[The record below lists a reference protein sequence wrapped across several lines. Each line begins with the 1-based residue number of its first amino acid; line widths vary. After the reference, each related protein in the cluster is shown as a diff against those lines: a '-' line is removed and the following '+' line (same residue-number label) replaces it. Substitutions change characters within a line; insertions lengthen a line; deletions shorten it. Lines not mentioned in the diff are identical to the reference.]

1 MFIQIEVK
9 NITMKISVNTEIAIT
24 YLSSRKKQTVVAA
37 LGVMFG
43 ISMFIFMQSLMKG
56 TNDYFEKM
64 SFTSTPHIR
73 LYNETKVADNHMLV
87 SFLKD
92 PSEKILVNPK
102 QLNQS
107 QGITNPYGIIDIIR
121 RNKQVAAVTPQVTG
135 NVIYTSGSVELPG
148 NVAGVLIDEE
158 DKMFDIQGNMVSGNL
173 HDLNRVHNSILIGK
187 GIADKLS
194 LHTGDNITVRSGKGS
209 MLIMRVVGIFA
220 TTIKAV
226 DETKSYANITTVQSL
241 MGKNRSYVTDI
252 KVNVTDYNNA
262 PSVARQIE
270 AITGYKA
277 EDWVKANEQL
287 KAGFKVRAVILNSVI
302 GVILLV
308 AGFGIYNIL
317 NMTIYEKIKEI
328 AILKAQGFSGKAV
341 TSIFLQQAVMIGLIG
356 GIVGVT
362 FGFLLTL
369 MVSKIYI
376 GAGTLKYLP
385 MSFYIPHYIQALSFG
400 IITTIAAGF
409 FPARKAAK
417 VDPVTIIRG

>member
-1 MFIQIEVK
+1 
-9 NITMKISVNTEIAIT
+9 
-24 YLSSRKKQTVVAA
+24 
-37 LGVMFG
+37 
-43 ISMFIFMQSLMKG
+43 
-56 TNDYFEKM
+56 
-64 SFTSTPHIR
+64 
-73 LYNETKVADNHMLV
+73 
-87 SFLKD
+87 
-92 PSEKILVNPK
+92 
-102 QLNQS
+102 
-107 QGITNPYGIIDIIR
+107 
-121 RNKQVAAVTPQVTG
+121 
-135 NVIYTSGSVELPG
+135 
-148 NVAGVLIDEE
+148 
-158 DKMFDIQGNMVSGNL
+158 MVSGNL

-194 LHTGDNITVRSGKGS
+194 LHTGDNITVRSGKGT

-241 MGKNRSYVTDI
+241 MGKDRSYVTDI

-385 MSFYIPHYIQALSFG
+385 MSFYIPHYFQALSFG
-400 IITTIAAGF
+400 IITTIAAGY

>member
-1 MFIQIEVK
+1 
-9 NITMKISVNTEIAIT
+9 MKISVNTEIAIT

-73 LYNETKVADNHMLV
+73 LYNETKVADNHMLA

-148 NVAGVLIDEE
+148 NVAGVQIDEE
-158 DKMFDIQGNMVSGNL
+158 NKMFDIQGNMVSGNL

-194 LHTGDNITVRSGKGS
+194 LHTGDNITVRSGKGT

-241 MGKNRSYVTDI
+241 MGKDRSYVTDI

-385 MSFYIPHYIQALSFG
+385 MSFYIPHYFQALSFG
-400 IITTIAAGF
+400 IITTIAAGYF
-409 FPARKAAK
+409 TARKAAK

>member
-1 MFIQIEVK
+1 M
-9 NITMKISVNTEIAIT
+9 
-24 YLSSRKKQTVVAA
+24 
-37 LGVMFG
+37 
-43 ISMFIFMQSLMKG
+43 
-56 TNDYFEKM
+56 
-64 SFTSTPHIR
+64 
-73 LYNETKVADNHMLV
+73 
-87 SFLKD
+87 
-92 PSEKILVNPK
+92 
-102 QLNQS
+102 
-107 QGITNPYGIIDIIR
+107 
-121 RNKQVAAVTPQVTG
+121 
-135 NVIYTSGSVELPG
+135 
-148 NVAGVLIDEE
+148 AGVQIDEE
-158 DKMFDIQGNMVSGNL
+158 NKMFDIQGNMVSGNL

-194 LHTGDNITVRSGKGS
+194 LHTGDNITVRSGKGT

-241 MGKNRSYVTDI
+241 MGKDRSYVTDI

-385 MSFYIPHYIQALSFG
+385 MSFYIPHYFQALSFG
-400 IITTIAAGF
+400 IITTIAAGY